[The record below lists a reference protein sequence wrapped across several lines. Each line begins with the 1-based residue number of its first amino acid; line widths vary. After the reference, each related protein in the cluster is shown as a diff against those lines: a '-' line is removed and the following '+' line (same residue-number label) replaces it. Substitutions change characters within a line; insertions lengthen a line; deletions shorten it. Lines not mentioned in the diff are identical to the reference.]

1 MSTLHRILLAA
12 SSLALV
18 VAAGCGGS
26 STKPSSAG
34 SAAIGGTVS
43 MGASAARSGGSRS
56 AVTSSGGFRTAAATS
71 GAAGVTVSIAG
82 TNLSAVVDESGYF
95 HIPGVPPGHVQLVF
109 TSSQGKASAE
119 LSDVGPEELVE
130 IEVEVSGNT
139 AAIVSEARTDHK
151 IALCHVS
158 DDGRYRRIEVGR
170 PAEAAHRAH
179 GDGAPLEPVP
189 GSETQT
195 FDENC
200 GIAGPSVDI
209 QKHTN
214 GQDADRAPGPTLAPG
229 DPVSWD
235 YIVRNTGTIDLTN
248 IEVTDDQ
255 GVVVTC
261 PGTTL
266 APGESMTCTG
276 SGVAIEGQYANV
288 GTVTAESAAGPVTDS
303 DRSHYFGGDPD
314 EEEGPMVSLCHK
326 TGNGRYIPIEV
337 SVNAEPAHRAHGD
350 GMVGEAVP
358 GSPGSVFGQGCT
370 VVAQ

>member
-1 MSTLHRILLAA
+1 MFTAHRILLAA
-12 SSLALV
+12 SSLALIA
-18 VAAGCGGS
+18 AAGCGGS
-26 STKPSSAG
+26 STKPSSTG

-43 MGASAARSGGSRS
+43 LDASASRSGGRS
-56 AVTSSGGFRTAAATS
+56 AATSSGAFHTAAATS
-71 GAAGVTVSIAG
+71 GAAGVTVTIAG
-82 TNLSAVVDESGYF
+82 TNLSSVVDGAGYF
-95 HIPGVPPGHVQLVF
+95 HIAGVPPGHVQLIF
-109 TSSQGKASAE
+109 TSSHGTANAE
-119 LSDVGPEELVE
+119 LSDVAPEELVE

-139 AAIVSEARTDHK
+139 ASIVSEARTDHK

-170 PAEAAHRAH
+170 PAEPAHRAH

-200 GIAGPSVDI
+200 GTAGPSVDI

-214 GQDADRAPGPTLAPG
+214 GEDADRAPGPSIAPG
-229 DPVSWD
+229 DPVNWE
-235 YIVRNTGTIDLTN
+235 YIVRNTGTVELTN
-248 IEVTDDQ
+248 VAVTDDQ
-255 GVVVTC
+255 GVIVAC

-266 APGESMTCTG
+266 APGESMTCAG
-276 SGVAIEGQYANV
+276 AGAAVEGQYVNV
-288 GTVTAESAAGPVTDS
+288 GTVTADSASGPVTDS
-303 DRSHYFGGDPD
+303 DRSHYFGGVP
-314 EEEGPMVSLCHK
+314 EEETEKVRLCHK

-350 GMVGEAVP
+350 GVVGEAVP
-358 GSPGSVFGQGCT
+358 GQPGNVFGEGCT